1 MRHTNEPFKRASR
14 GLFLCHI
21 HKSDSVRALNKLRF
35 ISLVKVAPI
44 SPLWAAQDLPPLMLQ
59 I

>member
-1 MRHTNEPFKRASR
+1 MNEPFKRASR

-21 HKSDSVRALNKLRF
+21 HKSDSVRALNRLRF